1 MSSSTFSKKLFLGI
15 GSLVALTFSL
25 GITVLFS
32 FSSISAS
39 VHTIVHTNAQREAL
53 AATIGTETADL
64 LAANR
69 GILFRGYMH
78 DLASLQQDN
87 QKFEATASQLQQD
100 LNTIEPMLTQPEA
113 QQEVRNIRETLE
125 PIREANRHVFQA
137 AMTGDMSK
145 AIAIYTSDI
154 RPPQLR
160 QTAAAAV
167 LLKDQEAA
175 FLTEGAGIEGTILGN
190 RSATILLLIMDCVG
204 ALLVLFSVRKIN
216 ALLRISVGELAESSL
231 QIAVAASQ
239 MATGSQS
246 LAQGASQQAAT
257 IEETSSAA
265 TEINSMA
272 RRAAENSRTTA
283 ERVNASELTFADANR
298 SLGEMVAA
306 MTDIGDSSQKISTI
320 IKVIDEIAFQTNI
333 LALNAAIE
341 AAHAGEA
348 GLGFAVVAD
357 EVRNLAQRSAQAAK
371 DTTTL
376 IEDSIA
382 KASGGRVK
390 VDQVETSLRSI
401 TAEFAKIKDLIEEI
415 QQGSIEQSRGV
426 EQISH
431 AIMKMEQ
438 MTQRTA
444 ANSQEGASASA
455 ELNTQAESLQNV
467 VDRLR
472 IMVDGEIAVDPARL
486 SAPTLSLQKQTR
498 ERATIY
504 TYTQNLL

>member
-25 GITVLFS
+25 GATVLIS
-32 FSSISAS
+32 FSSISAG
-39 VHTIVHTNAQREAL
+39 VRTIVHTNAQREAL
-53 AATIGTETADL
+53 AATIGTETSDL
-64 LAANR
+64 VVANR
-69 GILFRGYMH
+69 SILFRGYMH

-100 LNTIEPMLTQPEA
+100 LNTIEPMLTTQPEA
-113 QQEVRNIRETLE
+113 QQAVRNLRETVE
-125 PIREANRHVFQA
+125 PILEANRQVFQA
-137 AMTGDMSK
+137 AMAGEMSK
-145 AIAIYTSDI
+145 AVAIYTSNI

-160 QTAAAAV
+160 QTDAAAV

-216 ALLRISVGELAESSL
+216 AVLRSSVAELAGSSL
-231 QIAVAASQ
+231 QIAAAASQ

-283 ERVNASELTFADANR
+283 QMMHASEATFADANH

-306 MTDIGDSSQKISTI
+306 MVGIVESSQQISTI

-382 KASGGRVK
+382 KAGGGRVK
-390 VDQVETSLRSI
+390 VDQVGTSLRSI

-415 QQGSIEQSRGV
+415 RQGSIEQSRGV

-431 AIMKMEQ
+431 AITQMEQ

-444 ANSQEGASASA
+444 ANSREGAASSA
-455 ELNTQAESLQNV
+455 ELNTQAESLQTV

-472 IMVDGEIAVDPARL
+472 IMVDGEVAGDPAWLPALPR
-486 SAPTLSLQKQTR
+486 
-498 ERATIY
+498 
-504 TYTQNLL
+504 

>member
-1 MSSSTFSKKLFLGI
+1 MPFREVTKQMSSSTFSKKLFFGI

-25 GITVLFS
+25 GVTVLFS
-32 FSSISAS
+32 FSSISDG
-39 VHTIVHTNAQREAL
+39 VRTIVHTNAQREAL
-53 AATIGTETADL
+53 AATIRTETADM

-87 QKFEATASQLQQD
+87 RKFEANANQLQQD
-100 LNTIEPMLTQPEA
+100 LNTLEPMLTTQPEA
-113 QQEVRNIRETLE
+113 QQAVRNLRETVQ
-125 PIREANRHVFQA
+125 PILEANRQVFEA
-137 AMTGDMSK
+137 AIAGDMSK

-154 RPPQLR
+154 QPSQGR
-160 QTAAAAV
+160 QTDAAAV

-175 FLTEGAGIEGTILGN
+175 FLTEGSGIEGTILGN
-190 RSATILLLIMDCVG
+190 RSATVLLLVLDCVG
-204 ALLVLFSVRKIN
+204 AVLVLFSVRKIN

-231 QIAVAASQ
+231 QIAAAASQ

-246 LAQGASQQAAT
+246 LAHGASQQAAT

-283 ERVNASELTFADANR
+283 EMVNASELTFADANR

-306 MTDIGDSSQKISTI
+306 MTDIGESSQQISTI
-320 IKVIDEIAFQTNI
+320 IKVIDEIAFQTNL

-348 GLGFAVVAD
+348 GRGFAVVAD

-371 DTTTL
+371 NTATL

-382 KASGGRVK
+382 KADGGRAK
-390 VDQVETSLRSI
+390 VDQVGTSLRSI
-401 TAEFAKIKDLIEEI
+401 TAEFARIKALIDEI

-426 EQISH
+426 GQISK
-431 AIMKMEQ
+431 AITQMEQ

-444 ANSQEGASASA
+444 ANSQEGAASAA
-455 ELNTQAESLQNV
+455 ELNAQAESLQDV
-467 VDRLR
+467 VDRLS
-472 IMVDGEIAVDPARL
+472 IMVDGEAGGGSARL
-486 SAPTLSLQKQTR
+486 PALTLSLQS
-498 ERATIY
+498 
-504 TYTQNLL
+504 

>member
-15 GSLVALTFSL
+15 GSLVALTFFL
-25 GITVLFS
+25 GVTVLFS
-32 FSSISAS
+32 FSSISAG
-39 VHTIVHTNAQREAL
+39 VRTIVHTNAQREAL
-53 AATIGTETADL
+53 AATIGTETSDL

-78 DLASLQQDN
+78 DLGSLQQDN

-125 PIREANRHVFQA
+125 PLIEANRQIFQA
-137 AMTGDMSK
+137 AMAGDMSK
-145 AIAIYTSDI
+145 AISIYTSDI
-154 RPPQLR
+154 RPPQIR
-160 QTAAAAV
+160 QTDAAAV

-175 FLTEGAGIEGTILGN
+175 FLTEGAGIESTILGN
-190 RSATILLLIMDCVG
+190 RSGTILLLIMDCVG
-204 ALLVLFSVRKIN
+204 AVLVLFSVRKIN
-216 ALLRISVGELAESSL
+216 ALLRSSVSELAESSL
-231 QIAVAASQ
+231 QIAAAASQ

-246 LAQGASQQAAT
+246 LALGAAQQAAT

-283 ERVNASELTFADANR
+283 EMVNASELTFTAANR
-298 SLGEMVAA
+298 SLGEMVTA
-306 MTDIGDSSQKISTI
+306 MVGIVESSQQISTI

-382 KASGGRVK
+382 KAGGGRVK
-390 VDQVETSLRSI
+390 VDQVGTSLRSI
-401 TAEFAKIKDLIEEI
+401 TAEFAKIKELIDEI

-431 AIMKMEQ
+431 AITQMEQ

-444 ANSQEGASASA
+444 ANSREGAASSAG
-455 ELNTQAESLQNV
+455 LNAQAESLQNV
-467 VDRLR
+467 VDRLS
-472 IMVDGEIAVDPARL
+472 IMVDGEADGGSARL
-486 SAPTLSLQKQTR
+486 PALTLSLQS
-498 ERATIY
+498 
-504 TYTQNLL
+504 

>member
-1 MSSSTFSKKLFLGI
+1 MISSLRSPSTFSKKLFLGI
-15 GSLVALTFSL
+15 GFLVVLTFSL
-25 GITVLFS
+25 GLTVLIS
-32 FSSISAS
+32 FSSISDG
-39 VHTIVHTNAQREAL
+39 VRIIVHTNAQREAL

-69 GILFRGYMH
+69 GILLRGYMH
-78 DLASLQQDN
+78 DLAGVQQDN

-100 LNTIEPMLTQPEA
+100 LNTIETMLTQPEA
-113 QQEVRNIRETLE
+113 QRAVRDIRETLE
-125 PIREANRHVFQA
+125 PILGANRQVFQA
-137 AMTGDMSK
+137 AMAGDMSK

-154 RPPQLR
+154 LPPQHR
-160 QTAAAAV
+160 QTDSAAV

-175 FLTEGAGIEGTILGN
+175 FLTEGSRIEGTLLGN
-190 RSATILLLIMDCVG
+190 RSATVLLLTMDCVV
-204 ALLVLFSVRKIN
+204 AVLVIFSVRKIN
-216 ALLRISVGELAESSL
+216 ALLRSSVADLAESSL
-231 QIAVAASQ
+231 QIAAAASQ

-272 RRAAENSRTTA
+272 QRAAENSRTTA
-283 ERVNASELTFADANR
+283 EMVNASEVTFADANR

-306 MTDIGDSSQKISTI
+306 MAGIGDSSQQISTI

-333 LALNAAIE
+333 LALNAAVE

-348 GLGFAVVAD
+348 GLGFAVVAN
-357 EVRNLAQRSAQAAK
+357 EVRNLALRSALAAK

-382 KASGGRVK
+382 KAGGGRVK
-390 VDQVETSLRSI
+390 VDQVGTSLRSI
-401 TAEFAKIKDLIEEI
+401 TAEFANIKKLIDEI

-426 EQISH
+426 EQISK
-431 AIMKMEQ
+431 AITQMEQ

-444 ANSQEGASASA
+444 ANSQQGASSSA
-455 ELNTQAESLQNV
+455 ELNAQAESLQNV

-472 IMVDGEIAVDPARL
+472 IMVDGEVAGGPSRLPALIR
-486 SAPTLSLQKQTR
+486 
-498 ERATIY
+498 
-504 TYTQNLL
+504 

>member
-1 MSSSTFSKKLFLGI
+1 MPFGEVTKQMSSSTFSKKLFLGI
-15 GSLVALTFSL
+15 GSLVALTFFL
-25 GITVLFS
+25 GIAVLFS
-32 FSSISAS
+32 FASISAG
-39 VHTIVHTNAQREAL
+39 VRTIVHTNARREAL
-53 AATIGTETADL
+53 AATIRTETADL

-87 QKFEATASQLQQD
+87 QRFEATASQLQQD

-113 QQEVRNIRETLE
+113 LEEVRNIRETLQ
-125 PIREANRHVFQA
+125 PILDANRQVFQA
-137 AMTGDMSK
+137 AMAGDMSK
-145 AIAIYTSDI
+145 AIAIYTSDM
-154 RPPQLR
+154 RPPQVR
-160 QTAAAAV
+160 QTDAAAV

-204 ALLVLFSVRKIN
+204 AVLVLFSVRKIN
-216 ALLRISVGELAESSL
+216 ALLRSSVAHLAESSL
-231 QIAVAASQ
+231 QIAAAASQ
-239 MATGSQS
+239 MAAGSQS

-257 IEETSSAA
+257 IEE
-265 TEINSMA
+265 INSMA

-283 ERVNASELTFADANR
+283 EMVNASEVTFADANR

-306 MTDIGDSSQKISTI
+306 MVGIVESSQQISTI
-320 IKVIDEIAFQTNI
+320 IKVIDEIAFQTNL

-371 DTTTL
+371 NTTTL

-382 KASGGRVK
+382 KAGGGRVK
-390 VDQVETSLRSI
+390 VDQVGTSLRSI
-401 TAEFAKIKDLIEEI
+401 TDEFIKIKDLIDEI

-431 AIMKMEQ
+431 AITQMEQ

-444 ANSQEGASASA
+444 ANSREGAASSA
-455 ELNTQAESLQNV
+455 ELNAQAESLQNV
-467 VDRLR
+467 VDRLS
-472 IMVDGEIAVDPARL
+472 IMVDGEVAGGSARL
-486 SAPTLSLQKQTR
+486 QVLTPALQS
-498 ERATIY
+498 
-504 TYTQNLL
+504 

>member
-1 MSSSTFSKKLFLGI
+1 MPSREVTKQMSSSTFSKKLFLGI

-25 GITVLFS
+25 GATVLIS
-32 FSSISAS
+32 FSSISAG
-39 VHTIVHTNAQREAL
+39 VRTIVHTNAQREAL
-53 AATIGTETADL
+53 AATIGTETSDL
-64 LAANR
+64 VVANR
-69 GILFRGYMH
+69 SILFRGYMH

-100 LNTIEPMLTQPEA
+100 LNTIEPMLTTQPEA
-113 QQEVRNIRETLE
+113 QQAVRNLRETVE
-125 PIREANRHVFQA
+125 PILEANRQVFQA
-137 AMTGDMSK
+137 AMAGDMSK
-145 AIAIYTSDI
+145 AVAIYTSDI

-160 QTAAAAV
+160 QTDAAAV

-216 ALLRISVGELAESSL
+216 AVLRSSVAELAGSSL
-231 QIAVAASQ
+231 QIAAAASQ

-283 ERVNASELTFADANR
+283 QMMHASEATFADANH

-306 MTDIGDSSQKISTI
+306 MVGIVESSQQISTI

-382 KASGGRVK
+382 KAGGGRVK
-390 VDQVETSLRSI
+390 VDQVGTSLRSI

-415 QQGSIEQSRGV
+415 RQGSIEQSRGV

-431 AIMKMEQ
+431 AITQMEQ

-444 ANSQEGASASA
+444 ANSREGAASSA
-455 ELNTQAESLQNV
+455 ELNTQAESLQTV

-472 IMVDGEIAVDPARL
+472 IMVDGEVAGDPAWLPALPR
-486 SAPTLSLQKQTR
+486 
-498 ERATIY
+498 
-504 TYTQNLL
+504 

>member
-1 MSSSTFSKKLFLGI
+1 MSFGEVTKQMSSSTFSKKLFLGI
-15 GSLVALTFSL
+15 GSLVALTFFL

-32 FSSISAS
+32 FASISAG
-39 VHTIVHTNAQREAL
+39 VRTIVHTNAQREAL
-53 AATIGTETADL
+53 AATIRTETADL

-87 QKFEATASQLQQD
+87 QRFEATASQLQQD
-100 LNTIEPMLTQPEA
+100 LDTIDPMLTQPEA

-125 PIREANRHVFQA
+125 PILNANRQVFQA
-137 AMTGDMSK
+137 AMAGDMSK

-154 RPPQLR
+154 LPPQLS
-160 QTAAAAV
+160 QTDAAEV

-175 FLTEGAGIEGTILGN
+175 FLTQGAGIEGTILGN
-190 RSATILLLIMDCVG
+190 RSATILMLIMDCVG
-204 ALLVLFSVRKIN
+204 AVLVLFSVRKIN
-216 ALLRISVGELAESSL
+216 ALLRGSVAHLAESSL
-231 QIAVAASQ
+231 QIAAAASL
-239 MATGSQS
+239 MAAGSQS
-246 LAQGASQQAAT
+246 LAEGASKQAAT

-272 RRAAENSRTTA
+272 RRATENSRTTA
-283 ERVNASELTFADANR
+283 EMVNASEVTFADANR

-306 MTDIGDSSQKISTI
+306 MIGIVESSQQISTI
-320 IKVIDEIAFQTNI
+320 IKVIDEIAFQTNL

-348 GLGFAVVAD
+348 GVGFAVVAD

-371 DTTTL
+371 NTATL
-376 IEDSIA
+376 IEDSIV
-382 KASGGRVK
+382 KAGGGRVK

-401 TAEFAKIKDLIEEI
+401 TAEFIKIKELIDEI

-431 AIMKMEQ
+431 AITQMEQ

-444 ANSQEGASASA
+444 ASSREGAASSA
-455 ELNTQAESLQNV
+455 ELNAQAESLQNV
-467 VDRLR
+467 VDGLS
-472 IMVDGEIAVDPARL
+472 IMIDGEVAGGPARL
-486 SAPTLSLQKQTR
+486 PALTLALQS
-498 ERATIY
+498 
-504 TYTQNLL
+504 

>member
-15 GSLVALTFSL
+15 GSLVVLTFSL
-25 GITVLFS
+25 GVTVLFS
-32 FSSISAS
+32 FSSISDGLR
-39 VHTIVHTNAQREAL
+39 TIVHTNAQREAL
-53 AATIGTETADL
+53 AATIRTETADL

-69 GILFRGYMH
+69 GILFRGYTH
-78 DLASLQQDN
+78 DLASVQQDN
-87 QKFEATASQLQQD
+87 QAFETTASQLQQD
-100 LNTIEPMLTQPEA
+100 LNTLEPMLTQPEA

-125 PIREANRHVFQA
+125 PMLDANRQVVQA
-137 AMTGDMSK
+137 AMAGDMSK

-154 RPPQLR
+154 RSPQIR
-160 QTAAAAV
+160 QTDAAAV
-167 LLKDQEAA
+167 LLKDQEAS
-175 FLTEGAGIEGTILGN
+175 FLTEGSRIEGTILGN
-190 RSATILLLIMDCVG
+190 RSGTILLLIMDCVV
-204 ALLVLFSVRKIN
+204 AVLVLFSVRTIN
-216 ALLRISVGELAESSL
+216 ALLRCSVANLAESSL
-231 QIAVAASQ
+231 QIAAAASQ

-272 RRAAENSRTTA
+272 RRAAQNARTTA
-283 ERVNASELTFADANR
+283 EMVNASEVTFADANR

-306 MTDIGDSSQKISTI
+306 MAGIGESSQQISTI

-371 DTTTL
+371 DTTSL

-382 KASGGRVK
+382 KAGGGRLK
-390 VDQVETSLRSI
+390 VDQVGTSLRSI
-401 TAEFAKIKDLIEEI
+401 TAEFARIKDLIDEI

-426 EQISH
+426 EQISN
-431 AIMKMEQ
+431 AITQMEQ

-444 ANSQEGASASA
+444 ANSEEGAAASA
-455 ELNTQAESLQNV
+455 ELNAQAESLQNV
-467 VDRLR
+467 VDRLS
-472 IMVDGEIAVDPARL
+472 IMVDGEVAGGPARPAAL
-486 SAPTLSLQKQTR
+486 TLSLQS
-498 ERATIY
+498 
-504 TYTQNLL
+504 

>member
-1 MSSSTFSKKLFLGI
+1 MPSREVTKQMSSSTFSKKLFLGI

-25 GITVLFS
+25 GATVLIS
-32 FSSISAS
+32 FSSISAG
-39 VHTIVHTNAQREAL
+39 VRTIVHTNAQREAL
-53 AATIGTETADL
+53 AATIGTETSDL
-64 LAANR
+64 VVANR
-69 GILFRGYMH
+69 SILFRGYMH
-78 DLASLQQDN
+78 DVASLQQDN

-100 LNTIEPMLTQPEA
+100 LNTIEPMLTTQPEA
-113 QQEVRNIRETLE
+113 QQAVRNLRETVE
-125 PIREANRHVFQA
+125 PILEANRQVFQA
-137 AMTGDMSK
+137 AMAGDMSK
-145 AIAIYTSDI
+145 AVAIYTSDI

-160 QTAAAAV
+160 QTDAAAV

-216 ALLRISVGELAESSL
+216 AVLRSSVAELAGSSL
-231 QIAVAASQ
+231 QIAAAASQ

-283 ERVNASELTFADANR
+283 QMMHASEATFADANH

-306 MTDIGDSSQKISTI
+306 MVGIVESSQQISTI

-382 KASGGRVK
+382 KAGGGRVK
-390 VDQVETSLRSI
+390 VDQVGTSLRSI

-415 QQGSIEQSRGV
+415 RQGSIEQSRGV

-431 AIMKMEQ
+431 AITQMEQ

-444 ANSQEGASASA
+444 ANSREGAASSA
-455 ELNTQAESLQNV
+455 ELNTQAESLQTV

-472 IMVDGEIAVDPARL
+472 IMVDGEVAGDPAWLPALPR
-486 SAPTLSLQKQTR
+486 
-498 ERATIY
+498 
-504 TYTQNLL
+504 

>member
-25 GITVLFS
+25 GATVLIS
-32 FSSISAS
+32 FSSISAG
-39 VHTIVHTNAQREAL
+39 VRTIVHTNAQREAL
-53 AATIGTETADL
+53 AATIGTETSDL
-64 LAANR
+64 VVANR
-69 GILFRGYMH
+69 SILFRGYMH
-78 DLASLQQDN
+78 DVASLQQDN

-100 LNTIEPMLTQPEA
+100 LNTIEPMLTTQPEA
-113 QQEVRNIRETLE
+113 QQAVRNLRETVE
-125 PIREANRHVFQA
+125 PILEANRQVFQA
-137 AMTGDMSK
+137 AMAGEMSK
-145 AIAIYTSDI
+145 AVAIYTSNI

-160 QTAAAAV
+160 QTDAAAV

-216 ALLRISVGELAESSL
+216 AVLRSSVAELAGSSL
-231 QIAVAASQ
+231 QIAAAASQ

-283 ERVNASELTFADANR
+283 QMMHASEATFADANH

-306 MTDIGDSSQKISTI
+306 MVGIVESSQQISTI

-382 KASGGRVK
+382 KAGGGRVK
-390 VDQVETSLRSI
+390 VDQVGTSLRSI

-415 QQGSIEQSRGV
+415 RQGSIEQSRGV

-431 AIMKMEQ
+431 AITQMEQ

-444 ANSQEGASASA
+444 ANSREGAASSA
-455 ELNTQAESLQNV
+455 ELNTQAESLQTV

-472 IMVDGEIAVDPARL
+472 IMVDGEVAGDPAWLPALPR
-486 SAPTLSLQKQTR
+486 
-498 ERATIY
+498 
-504 TYTQNLL
+504 

>member
-25 GITVLFS
+25 GVTVLFS
-32 FSSISAS
+32 FSSISDG
-39 VHTIVHTNAQREAL
+39 VRTIVHTNAQREAL
-53 AATIGTETADL
+53 AATIRTETADM

-87 QKFEATASQLQQD
+87 RKFEATANQLQQD
-100 LNTIEPMLTQPEA
+100 LNTIEPMLTTQPEA
-113 QQEVRNIRETLE
+113 QQAVRNLRETLE
-125 PIREANRHVFQA
+125 PILEANRQVLQA
-137 AMTGDMSK
+137 AMAGDMSK
-145 AIAIYTSDI
+145 AIAVYTSDI

-160 QTAAAAV
+160 QTDAAAV

-204 ALLVLFSVRKIN
+204 AVLVLFSVRKIN

-231 QIAVAASQ
+231 QIAAAASQ

-246 LAQGASQQAAT
+246 LAHGASQQAAT

-283 ERVNASELTFADANR
+283 EMVNASELTFADANR

-390 VDQVETSLRSI
+390 MDQVGTSLRSI
-401 TAEFAKIKDLIEEI
+401 TAEFARIKDLIEEI

-431 AIMKMEQ
+431 AITQMEQ

-444 ANSQEGASASA
+444 ANSQEGAAASA

-467 VDRLR
+467 VDRLS
-472 IMVDGEIAVDPARL
+472 IMVDGEAAGGSARL
-486 SAPTLSLQKQTR
+486 RALTLSLQS
-498 ERATIY
+498 
-504 TYTQNLL
+504 

>member
-15 GSLVALTFSL
+15 GSLAALTFSL
-25 GITVLFS
+25 GVTVLFS
-32 FSSISAS
+32 FSSISTG
-39 VHTIVHTNAQREAL
+39 VRTIVHTNAEREAL
-53 AATIGTETADL
+53 AATIRTETSNL

-100 LNTIEPMLTQPEA
+100 LNLIEPMLTQPES
-113 QQEVRNIRETLE
+113 QQAVRNIRETLE
-125 PIREANRHVFQA
+125 PIVEANRQVFQA
-137 AMTGDMSK
+137 AMAGDMNK

-160 QTAAAAV
+160 QTEAATV

-175 FLTEGAGIEGTILGN
+175 FLTEAAGIEGTILGN
-190 RSATILLLIMDCVG
+190 RSATILLHLMDCVG
-204 ALLVLFSVRKIN
+204 AVLVLFSVRKIN
-216 ALLRISVGELAESSL
+216 ALLRSSVAELAESSL
-231 QIAVAASQ
+231 QIAAAASQ
-239 MATGSQS
+239 VATGSQS
-246 LAQGASQQAAT
+246 LAQSASQQAAT

-283 ERVNASELTFADANR
+283 DMVNASEVTFANANR

-306 MTDIGDSSQKISTI
+306 LVGFVESCQQISSI

-333 LALNAAIE
+333 LALNAAVE

-382 KASGGRVK
+382 KAGGGRVK
-390 VDQVETSLRSI
+390 VDQVGTSLRSI
-401 TAEFAKIKDLIEEI
+401 TAESAKIKDLVEEI

-426 EQISH
+426 EQISNS
-431 AIMKMEQ
+431 ITQMEQ

-444 ANSQEGASASA
+444 ANAKEGAAA
-455 ELNTQAESLQNV
+455 AEELNAQAESMLQV

-472 IMVDGEIAVDPARL
+472 TMVDGATGASRIDEW
-486 SAPTLSLQKQTR
+486 
-498 ERATIY
+498 RANDI
-504 TYTQNLL
+504 QQCNAGRSVMAS

>member
-25 GITVLFS
+25 GATVLIS
-32 FSSISAS
+32 FSSISAG
-39 VHTIVHTNAQREAL
+39 VRTIVHTNAQREAL
-53 AATIGTETADL
+53 AATIGTETSDL
-64 LAANR
+64 VVANR
-69 GILFRGYMH
+69 SILFRGYMH
-78 DLASLQQDN
+78 DVASLQQDN

-100 LNTIEPMLTQPEA
+100 LNTIEPMLTTQPEA
-113 QQEVRNIRETLE
+113 QQAVRNLRETVE
-125 PIREANRHVFQA
+125 PILEANRQVFQA
-137 AMTGDMSK
+137 AMAGDMSK
-145 AIAIYTSDI
+145 AVAIYTSNI

-160 QTAAAAV
+160 QTDAAAV

-190 RSATILLLIMDCVG
+190 RSATILLLIIDCVG

-216 ALLRISVGELAESSL
+216 AVLRSSVAELAGSSL
-231 QIAVAASQ
+231 QIAAAASQ

-283 ERVNASELTFADANR
+283 QMMHASEATFADANH

-306 MTDIGDSSQKISTI
+306 MVGIVESSQQISTI

-382 KASGGRVK
+382 KAGGGRVK
-390 VDQVETSLRSI
+390 VDQVGTSLRSI

-415 QQGSIEQSRGV
+415 RQGSIEQSRGV

-431 AIMKMEQ
+431 AITQMEQ

-444 ANSQEGASASA
+444 ANSREGAASSA
-455 ELNTQAESLQNV
+455 ELNTQAESLQTV

-472 IMVDGEIAVDPARL
+472 IMVDGEVAGDPAWLPALPR
-486 SAPTLSLQKQTR
+486 
-498 ERATIY
+498 
-504 TYTQNLL
+504 

>member
-1 MSSSTFSKKLFLGI
+1 MPSREVTKQMSSSTFSKKLFLGI

-25 GITVLFS
+25 GATVLIS
-32 FSSISAS
+32 FSSISAG
-39 VHTIVHTNAQREAL
+39 VRTIVHTNAQREAL
-53 AATIGTETADL
+53 AATIGTETSDL
-64 LAANR
+64 VVANR
-69 GILFRGYMH
+69 SILFRGYMH
-78 DLASLQQDN
+78 DVASLQQDN

-100 LNTIEPMLTQPEA
+100 LNTIEPMLTTQPEA
-113 QQEVRNIRETLE
+113 QQAVRNLRETVE
-125 PIREANRHVFQA
+125 PILEANRQVFQA
-137 AMTGDMSK
+137 AMAGEMSK
-145 AIAIYTSDI
+145 AVAIYTSNI

-160 QTAAAAV
+160 QTDAAAV

-216 ALLRISVGELAESSL
+216 AVLRSSVAELAGSSL
-231 QIAVAASQ
+231 QIAAAASQ

-283 ERVNASELTFADANR
+283 QMMHASEATFADANH

-306 MTDIGDSSQKISTI
+306 MVGIVESSQQISTI

-382 KASGGRVK
+382 KAGGGRVK
-390 VDQVETSLRSI
+390 VDQVGTSLRSI

-415 QQGSIEQSRGV
+415 RQGSIEQSRGV

-431 AIMKMEQ
+431 AITQMEQ

-444 ANSQEGASASA
+444 ANSREGAASSA
-455 ELNTQAESLQNV
+455 ELNTQAESLQTV

-472 IMVDGEIAVDPARL
+472 IMVDGEVAGDPAWLPALPR
-486 SAPTLSLQKQTR
+486 
-498 ERATIY
+498 
-504 TYTQNLL
+504 